1 MPSLATFSSLGH
13 GPTVLM
19 LHGSGGNFRSF
30 APQVE
35 ALASV
40 GFRGVSWN
48 MPGYGQSAPIEPYS
62 FMGLAASCVHL
73 IEVLMADAPR
83 RSVAL
88 VGHGMGGMLAQE
100 VAVRRPDLVRP
111 EVRERVRQTARDLGY
126 AGPDPRGR
134 LLRAGKSNAIGVAT
148 AVSVTPPSVTC
159 CPSRIPRSTLAAGK
173 RTTP

>member
-73 IEVLMADAPR
+73 IEVLIADAPR
-83 RSVAL
+83 RSV
-88 VGHGMGGMLAQE
+88 VSG
-100 VAVRRPDLVRP
+100 
-111 EVRERVRQTARDLGY
+111 TAGS
-126 AGPDPRGR
+126 A
-134 LLRAGKSNAIGVAT
+134 AAIRT
-148 AVSVTPPSVTC
+148 LPSVRNVIVVGTW
-159 CPSRIPRSTLAAGK
+159 PARSRTSSVP
-173 RTTP
+173 